1 MFSDP
6 QFWVSV
12 AFIVFILVIFHP
24 IRKTLK
30 SSLDSKI
37 DEIKNKIEEAENL
50 KSETQINLSNIK
62 KRQNEVKKE
71 IEEIH
76 LSSKEKINLLET
88 KAKEKLNEQINKREI
103 LLKSKLDQI
112 SRDAN
117 SSIQQMIT
125 NTTIEATVAILEKK
139 LNQEE
144 KQNLINQ
151 SIKDTKLVL
160 KN

>member
-50 KSETQINLSNIK
+50 KNETQINLSNIK